1 MSGKNTQKQLS
12 IFWELTSDF
21 DMLILSYVI
30 KF

>member
-1 MSGKNTQKQLS
+1 MSGKNTQKLLS

-21 DMLILSYVI
+21 DMLILSYVM